1 MSIWAIVPI
10 KPLNRAKSRLTPA
23 LNAEARQQLALG
35 MLLYNL
41 HILTSSPLLAGVMVI
56 SRDTKALARARQW
69 ERVQT
74 LQESGTPELNAAL
87 QRASKML
94 IAWGAEAALIL
105 PADVPLC
112 NREDIEQMIQLGA
125 APNSI
130 VIAPDRHHD
139 GTNAIFTRPPNL
151 IPFSFGVGS
160 FKMHLQHNS
169 KSGLT
174 VQVYESERLGLDI
187 DTPDDLAA
195 YHDLAAQLGVDPI
208 PYDL

>member
-10 KPLNRAKSRLTPA
+10 KPLNHAKSRLAPV
-23 LNAEARQQLALG
+23 LSAEARQTMALE
-35 MLLYNL
+35 MLIYSLDV
-41 HILTSSPLLAGVMVI
+41 LTQCPSLAGVMVI
-56 SRDTKALARARQW
+56 SRDTKALARARQL

-105 PADVPLC
+105 PADLPLF
-112 NREDIEQMIQLGA
+112 NIEDVEQMVNLGQS
-125 APNSI
+125 PNSI
-130 VIAPDRHHD
+130 VLAPDRHQD

-160 FKMHLQHNS
+160 FKMHLQHNT
-169 KSGLT
+169 KAGLK
-174 VQVYESERLGLDI
+174 VQVYESERLALDV
-187 DTPDDLAA
+187 DTPDDLTA
-195 YHDLAAQLGVDPI
+195 YQAMAHQLGIDPI
-208 PYDL
+208 RFES